1 MSTQIQD
8 RPPTPGSG
16 SSADDR
22 AFLGHPKGL
31 STLFFVELWER
42 FSYYGMRAILLYF
55 LIDTAAKGGLGID
68 ETTGTAVVA
77 IYGASVYLLSIIG
90 GFTADRV
97 FGARRSTL
105 YGAVVIMAGHVCLA
119 IPAAGTAWLGIAL
132 VALGTGLLKP
142 NVSAM
147 VGTLYRPEDARRDGG
162 FSIFYMSINIG
173 SFFSPLVV
181 GWLRDHYGYHAGFSA
196 AAVGMAIAIAWFILG
211 RRNLGPAV
219 DDVPNPLS
227 PQERGRVAGLAVGA
241 VVAFAVVVLLA
252 GLWRDTVLD
261 QVIDAISIVAVL
273 TPIAYF
279 TMMFRSPK
287 VEREEKSHLAAY
299 LPLWIGAM
307 LFWMI
312 FEQAAGKMALFA
324 EKNTVTQVAGVSIN
338 PEWFQ
343 SVNPLAIVVLAPVF
357 GWIWTRRAGRFP
369 STPAKMALGVGLIG
383 MSALAMAWAFASYS
397 GNTAPVY
404 VLGGIFVLQT
414 VAELCLSP
422 VGLSATTRLAPKAFA
437 SQAMALWFLGTA
449 AGQALAAQL
458 IKAMDGLP
466 NSQYYVV
473 NGVITLV
480 VTGVLFA
487 LVPWIRR
494 RMATAE
500 LHSTGATSATGATD
514 REPVRS

>member
-1 MSTQIQD
+1 MTTQIQD
-8 RPPTPGSG
+8 RPPTPAG
-16 SSADDR
+16 AADPDDR

-55 LIDTAAKGGLGID
+55 LTDTLANGGLGID
-68 ETTGTAVVA
+68 ENTGTAVVA
-77 IYGASVYLLSIIG
+77 VYGASVYLLSVIG
-90 GFTADRV
+90 GFAADRLI
-97 FGARRSTL
+97 GARRSTL
-105 YGAVVIMAGHVCLA
+105 YGGIVIMAGHLCLA
-119 IPAAGTAWLGIAL
+119 IPAAGSAWLGIAL

-147 VGTLYRPEDARRDGG
+147 VGSLYSEQDPRRDAG

-181 GWLRDHYGYHAGFSA
+181 GFLRDHYGYHAGFAA
-196 AAVGMAIAIAWFILG
+196 AAVGMAIAIVWFVLG
-211 RRNLGPAV
+211 RKALRGAG

-227 PQERGRVAGLAVGA
+227 AKERPKVVGLAVGS
-241 VVAFAVVVLLA
+241 VVLFVALLLLA

-261 QVIDAISIVAVL
+261 QVIDAISILAIAV
-273 TPIAYF
+273 PVGYF

-287 VEREEKSHLAAY
+287 VAPQEKRHVLAY

-312 FEQAAGKMALFA
+312 FEQAAGKMAIFA
-324 EKNTVTQVAGVSIN
+324 EKNTVTHVAGVTVN

-343 SVNPLAIVVLAPVF
+343 SVNPLAIILLAPLF
-357 GWIWTRRAGRFP
+357 GWIWTRRAGKFP
-369 STPAKMALGVGLIG
+369 STPFKMALGVGLIG
-383 MSALAMAWAFASYS
+383 LSALAMAWAFATYQH
-397 GNTAPVY
+397 NTAPVY
-404 VLGGIFVLQT
+404 VLTAIFVLQT

-422 VGLSATTRLAPKAFA
+422 VGLSATTRLAPKAFT
-437 SQAMALWFLGTA
+437 SQSMALWFLAVA

-466 NSQYYVV
+466 DSQYYVV
-473 NGVITLV
+473 NGIMTLGF
-480 VTGVLFA
+480 TAVLMA

-494 RMATAE
+494 RMASAE
-500 LHSTGATSATGATD
+500 VGGH
-514 REPVRS
+514 E

>member
-1 MSTQIQD
+1 MTTQTQD

-16 SSADDR
+16 ASADDR

-55 LIDTAAKGGLGID
+55 LIDTVANGGLGID

-90 GFTADRV
+90 GFTADRL
-97 FGARRSTL
+97 FGTRRSTL

-119 IPAAGTAWLGIAL
+119 IPAAATAWLGIAL

-147 VGTLYRPEDARRDGG
+147 VGTLYKPEDARRDGG

-181 GWLRDHYGYHAGFSA
+181 GWLREHYGYHVGFSA
-196 AAVGMAIAIAWFILG
+196 AAVGMAIAIAWFVLG
-211 RRNLGPAV
+211 RKALGPAV

-227 PQERGRVAGLAVGA
+227 PEERGRVSALAVGA
-241 VVAFAVVVLLA
+241 VVAFAVIVVLA

-312 FEQAAGKMALFA
+312 FEQAAGKMAIFA
-324 EKNTVTQVAGVSIN
+324 AENTVKETAGITIN

-343 SVNPLAIVVLAPVF
+343 SINPLAIVLLAPVF
-357 GWIWTRRAGRFP
+357 GWIWTKRAGRFP
-369 STPAKMALGVGLIG
+369 STPMKFVLGVTIIGL
-383 MSALAMAWAFASYS
+383 SALAMSWAFATFQ

-404 VLGGIFVLQT
+404 ILGGIFVMQT

-422 VGLSATTRLAPKAFA
+422 VGLSATTRLAPRAFA
-437 SQAMALWFLGTA
+437 SQAMALWFLGSA
-449 AGQALAAQL
+449 AGQAIAAQL
-458 IKAMDGLP
+458 IQAMGGL
-466 NSQYYVV
+466 SDAVYYLV

-480 VTGVLFA
+480 VAGVLLA

-494 RMATAE
+494 KMSTAE
-500 LHSTGATSATGATD
+500 LHATD
-514 REPVRS
+514 RVASTGRTDSVSVH

>member
-1 MSTQIQD
+1 MSAQTQS
-8 RPPTPGSG
+8 RPPTPQVG

-55 LIDTAAKGGLGID
+55 LVDTAANGGLGID
-68 ETTGTAVVA
+68 KTTGTAVVA

-90 GFTADRV
+90 GFTADRL

-119 IPAAGTAWLGIAL
+119 IPAAGAPPGSASRL

-147 VGTLYRPEDARRDGG
+147 VGTLYKPDDARRDGG

-181 GWLRDHYGYHAGFSA
+181 GWLREHYGYHAGFSA
-196 AAVGMAIAIAWFILG
+196 AAVGMAIAITWFVMG
-211 RRNLGPAV
+211 RKALGPAV

-227 PQERGRVAGLAVGA
+227 PEERGRVTGLAVGA
-241 VVAFAVVVLLA
+241 VVAFALVVVLA

-324 EKNTVTQVAGVSIN
+324 SDNTVKQTAGVTIN

-343 SVNPLAIVVLAPVF
+343 SINPLAIVLLAPVF
-357 GWIWTRRAGRFP
+357 GWIWTKRAGRFP
-369 STPAKMALGVGLIG
+369 STPMKFVLGV
-383 MSALAMAWAFASYS
+383 AHHR
-397 GNTAPVY
+397 PVRARH
-404 VLGGIFVLQT
+404 V
-414 VAELCLSP
+414 
-422 VGLSATTRLAPKAFA
+422 VGLRHLPGQHGAGLHPRWCLRHADGRRAVPLAGRPLRHDAPR
-437 SQAMALWFLGTA
+437 A
-449 AGQALAAQL
+449 ACLREPGDGAVVPRQRRRPGHRRAAHPG
-458 IKAMDGLP
+458 DGRP
-466 NSQYYVV
+466 QRR
-473 NGVITLV
+473 
-480 VTGVLFA
+480 GVLPRQRRHHPRRGRRAPRARAVDPSQDVHRRGAHARRGPGA
-487 LVPWIRR
+487 L
-494 RMATAE
+494 T
-500 LHSTGATSATGATD
+500 
-514 REPVRS
+514 

>member
-1 MSTQIQD
+1 MTTQIQD
-8 RPPTPGSG
+8 RPPTPSG
-16 SSADDR
+16 AADPDDR

-55 LIDTAAKGGLGID
+55 LTDTLANGGLGID
-68 ETTGTAVVA
+68 ENTGTAVVA
-77 IYGASVYLLSIIG
+77 VYGASVYLLSVIG
-90 GFTADRV
+90 GFAADRLI
-97 FGARRSTL
+97 GARRSTL
-105 YGAVVIMAGHVCLA
+105 YGGIVIMAGHLCLA
-119 IPAAGTAWLGIAL
+119 IPAAGSAWLGIAL

-147 VGTLYRPEDARRDGG
+147 VGSLYREQDPRRDAG

-181 GWLRDHYGYHAGFSA
+181 GFLRDHYGYHAGFAA
-196 AAVGMAIAIAWFILG
+196 AAVGMAIAIVWFVLG
-211 RRNLGPAV
+211 RKALKGAG

-227 PQERGRVAGLAVGA
+227 AQERPK
-241 VVAFAVVVLLA
+241 VVALALGSVVLFVALLLLA

-261 QVIDAISIVAVL
+261 QVIDAISILAIAV
-273 TPIAYF
+273 PIGYF

-287 VEREEKSHLAAY
+287 VEPKEKRHVLAY

-312 FEQAAGKMALFA
+312 FEQAAGKMAIFA
-324 EKNTVTQVAGVSIN
+324 EKNTVTQVAGVTVN

-343 SVNPLAIVVLAPVF
+343 SVNPLAIILLAPLF

-369 STPAKMALGVGLIG
+369 STPFKMALGVGLIG
-383 MSALAMAWAFASYS
+383 LSALAMAWAFATYQHNS
-397 GNTAPVY
+397 APVY
-404 VLGGIFVLQT
+404 VLAAIFVLQT

-422 VGLSATTRLAPKAFA
+422 VGLSATTRLAPKAFT
-437 SQAMALWFLGTA
+437 SQSMALWFLAVA

-466 NSQYYVV
+466 DSQYYVV
-473 NGVITLV
+473 NGVMTLAF
-480 VTGVLFA
+480 TAVLMA

-494 RMATAE
+494 RMASAE
-500 LHSTGATSATGATD
+500 VGGH
-514 REPVRS
+514 E

>member
-1 MSTQIQD
+1 MSASTQP
-8 RPPTPGSG
+8 RPPGPPAGTDAAPG
-16 SSADDR
+16 DR
-22 AFLGHPKGL
+22 AFFGHPKGL

-42 FSYYGMRAILLYF
+42 FSYYGMRAILLFF
-55 LIDTAAKGGLGID
+55 LTATAADGGLGID
-68 ETTGTAVVA
+68 ETTGAAVVA

-90 GFTADRV
+90 GFTADRL
-97 FGARRSTL
+97 FGARLSTL
-105 YGAVVIMAGHVCLA
+105 YGAVVIMAGHLCLA
-119 IPAAGTAWLGIAL
+119 VPATATAWVGIAL

-147 VGTLYRPEDARRDGG
+147 VGTLYKPEDPRRDGG

-181 GWLRDHYGYHAGFSA
+181 GALREAYGFHAGFSA
-196 AAVGMAIAIAWFILG
+196 AAVGMAIAIVFFVVGRKALG
-211 RRNLGPAV
+211 RRV
-219 DDVPNPLS
+219 DDVPNPLR
-227 PQERGRVAGLAVGA
+227 PDERRQLGLVVVAIL
-241 VVAFAVVVLLA
+241 VAFAVLVVLA

-273 TPIAYF
+273 TPVAYF

-287 VEREEKSHLAAY
+287 VERREKSHLLAY

-324 EKNTVTQVAGVSIN
+324 QNNTVKETAGVGVN

-343 SVNPLAIVVLAPVF
+343 SINPLAIVLLAPVF
-357 GWIWTRRAGRFP
+357 GWIWTRRAGRSP
-369 STPAKMALGVGLIG
+369 STPMKFVLGVTIIGL
-383 MSALAMAWAFASYS
+383 SALVMSWAFATFQ

-404 VLGGIFVLQT
+404 ILGGVFVMQT

-422 VGLSATTRLAPKAFA
+422 VGLSATTRLAPRAFA

-449 AGQALAAQL
+449 AGQAIAAQL
-458 IKAMDGLP
+458 IQAFAGL
-466 NSQYYVV
+466 SDATYYLV
-473 NGVITLV
+473 NAVITLV
-480 VTGVLFA
+480 VAGVLFA

-494 RMATAE
+494 RMASAE
-500 LHSTGATSATGATD
+500 VHTGAVTTSAH
-514 REPVRS
+514 